1 MELRPSLLKR
11 ELRQQIFIL
20 FASWSGKFG
29 RPFGV
34 NSSERG
40 SASSKETEPTEL
52 QLTSV
57 EAMSSVLCCGPC
69 FNKQGLTED
78 SHSDIYSWLDVLL
91 SSKSDKVT
99 ALHSSCNSS
108 VKESPQKKDLQVME
122 RNMRSF
128 LHEINQESK
137 KLPKNKN
144 LYSFRTIPNLSG
156 LLRILTNLNLKSINI
171 DQRKISH

>member
-1 MELRPSLLKR
+1 MNENRSELGIEQRVELVERFCFVCFFLVELRPSLLKR
-11 ELRQQIFIL
+11 DLRQQIFIL

-34 NSSERG
+34 SSSERG

-91 SSKSDKVT
+91 SSKNDKV
-99 ALHSSCNSS
+99 AGPSS
-108 VKESPQKKDLQVME
+108 
-122 RNMRSF
+122 R
-128 LHEINQESK
+128 
-137 KLPKNKN
+137 
-144 LYSFRTIPNLSG
+144 
-156 LLRILTNLNLKSINI
+156 
-171 DQRKISH
+171 